1 MLENCAGT
9 VTMIPPDGELCSVHG
24 SVVTGPCQQTQGKCF
39 FKDDTLRYELGAVD
53 KMYLS

>member
-1 MLENCAGT
+1 MLENGAGT
-9 VTMIPPDGELCSVHG
+9 ITMIPQDGELCSVNG

-39 FKDDTLRYELGAVD
+39 FKDDTDELGAVY